1 VVLSDNHENGR
12 IGTPMI
18 QVTRLIGKMMIV
30 NAELIRF
37 VEQTPDT
44 LITLISGDKLLVKE
58 PMDEV
63 VRRAI
68 EYARSVRTFSP

>member
-1 VVLSDNHENGR
+1 
-12 IGTPMI
+12 MI
-18 QVTRLIGKMMIV
+18 QVTRLNGKPLIV

-44 LITLISGDKLLVKE
+44 LITLICGDKLLVRE
-58 PMDEV
+58 PMEEV

-68 EYARSVRTFSP
+68 DYARSVRANFST

>member
-1 VVLSDNHENGR
+1 
-12 IGTPMI
+12 MI
-18 QVTRLIGKMMIV
+18 QVTRLNGKPIVV

-44 LITLISGDKLLVKE
+44 LITLTSGDKLLVKE

-68 EYARSVRTFSP
+68 EYARSIRTNFGF

>member
-1 VVLSDNHENGR
+1 
-12 IGTPMI
+12 
-18 QVTRLIGKMMIV
+18 MIV

-44 LITLISGDKLLVKE
+44 LITLTSGDRLLVKE
-58 PMDEV
+58 PMEEI

-68 EYARSVRTFSP
+68 EYARSVRTTFST

>member
-1 VVLSDNHENGR
+1 
-12 IGTPMI
+12 MI
-18 QVTRLIGKMMIV
+18 QVTRLNGRPIIV

-44 LITLISGDKLLVKE
+44 LITLTSGDKLLVKE
-58 PMDEV
+58 AMEEV

-68 EYARSVRTFSP
+68 EYARSIRTNFGT

>member
-1 VVLSDNHENGR
+1 
-12 IGTPMI
+12 MI
-18 QVTRLIGKMMIV
+18 TVTRLNGKPVVV

-44 LITLISGDKLLVKE
+44 MITLISGDKLLVKE
-58 PMDEV
+58 EMEEV

-68 EYARSVRTFSP
+68 EYARSIRTNFQM

>member
-1 VVLSDNHENGR
+1 
-12 IGTPMI
+12 MI
-18 QVTRLIGKMMIV
+18 QVTRLNGKMMIV

>member
-18 QVTRLIGKMMIV
+18 QVTRLNGKMMIV

>member
-1 VVLSDNHENGR
+1 
-12 IGTPMI
+12 
-18 QVTRLIGKMMIV
+18 MIV

-37 VEQTPDT
+37 IEQTPDT

-58 PMDEV
+58 SMEEV

-68 EYARSVRTFSP
+68 EYSRSIRTNFSNL

>member
-1 VVLSDNHENGR
+1 
-12 IGTPMI
+12 MI
-18 QVTRLIGKMMIV
+18 QVTRLNGKPIVV
-30 NAELIRF
+30 NAELIRC

-44 LITLISGDKLLVKE
+44 LITLTSGDKLLVKE

-68 EYARSVRTFSP
+68 EYARSIRTNFGF

>member
-1 VVLSDNHENGR
+1 
-12 IGTPMI
+12 MI
-18 QVTRLIGKMMIV
+18 QVTRLNGKTLIV

-44 LITLISGDKLLVKE
+44 LITLSGGEKLLVKE
-58 PMDEV
+58 PMEEV

-68 EYARSVRTFSP
+68 QYARSIRSNFNS

>member
-1 VVLSDNHENGR
+1 
-12 IGTPMI
+12 MI
-18 QVTRLIGKMMIV
+18 TVTRLNGKQVVV

-44 LITLISGDKLLVKE
+44 LITLTSGDKLLVKE
-58 PMDEV
+58 NMEEV

-68 EYARSVRTFSP
+68 EYARSIRTNFNM

>member
-1 VVLSDNHENGR
+1 
-12 IGTPMI
+12 MI
-18 QVTRLIGKMMIV
+18 QVTRLNGRPIIV

-58 PMDEV
+58 PMEEV

-68 EYARSVRTFSP
+68 EYARSIRTNFGT